1 MFIQTELTPNPA
13 TVKFIPDQ
21 PVLTDGGKHFSNVED
36 ASVSPLATRLFGFD
50 YVTAVFLGLDFISVT
65 LDEDGEWADTKPMIL
80 GAIMDHYTSG
90 LPVMEETT
98 ETIELSEEDSD
109 IVRQIKAILDEKVRP
124 SVAQDGGDIVFESYA
139 DGVVSLHLRGAC
151 AGCPS
156 ASMTLKSG
164 VENLLKYY
172 IPEVT
177 EVRAAM

>member
-21 PVLTDGGKHFSNVED
+21 PVLTAGGKHFSNAED
-36 ASVSPLATRLFGFD
+36 ASISPLATRLFGFD
-50 YVTAVFLGLDFISVT
+50 YVNAVFLGLDFISVT
-65 LDEDGEWADTKPMIL
+65 LDDDGEWHEIKPMIL

-90 LPVMEETT
+90 LPV
-98 ETIELSEEDSD
+98 IEASEDSSATAEEDSD

-139 DGVVSLHLRGAC
+139 DGVVSLHLQGAC

-156 ASMTLKSG
+156 ASMTLKNG

-172 IPEVT
+172 IPEIL
-177 EVRAAM
+177 EVRAAS